1 MSSIEELESV
11 VEEIKKR
18 NQRVEIDKLWETSWT
33 RKSVIVVLT
42 YAIVVIFLYIVHVST
57 PFINAIVP
65 VIGFILS
72 TLTVSFFKK
81 MWINKFYR

>member
-1 MSSIEELESV
+1 MSSIEELQHEV
-11 VEEIKKR
+11 NMIKKR
-18 NQRVEIDKLWETSWT
+18 NQRVEIDKMWEISWT
-33 RKSVIVVLT
+33 RRIVIVVLT
-42 YAIVVIFLYIVHVST
+42 YAVVVIFFYIVHVST

-81 MWINKFYR
+81 LWIDKYYK